1 MCRLD
6 FLQMVKCDIFKQSD
20 FSFPMSHPHR
30 HYLKLC
36 LRTQRLECLYFQNIE
51 HKNFEIL
58 DVSRWNTDYLTE
70 GLVQYYLENRFL
82 FWKIQL
88 ALYGLLSNESF
99 HFIYIYWF
107 LAICFIC
114 LIFLSINTH
123 KRTHILHTDTDTY
136 KFICIHVRYMPIRH
150 TSLHTYLK
158 IHTCAGI
165 HIETHINIYT

>member
-1 MCRLD
+1 MIFSSRVISHFPCHTHI
-6 FLQMVKCDIFKQSD
+6 DIILNFASAT
-20 FSFPMSHPHR
+20 
-30 HYLKLC
+30 C

-58 DVSRWNTDYLTE
+58 DVSRWNTDYSTE
-70 GLVQYYLENRFL
+70 GHVQYYLENIFL

-88 ALYGLLSNESF
+88 AFYGLLSNESF

-114 LIFLSINTH
+114 LISLSINTH
-123 KRTHILHTDTDTY
+123 TWTHILHTDTDTH
-136 KFICIHVRYMPIRH
+136 KFICIHVRR

-158 IHTCAGI
+158 VHTCAGL

>member
-1 MCRLD
+1 MIFSSRVISHFPCHTHI
-6 FLQMVKCDIFKQSD
+6 DIILNFASAT
-20 FSFPMSHPHR
+20 
-30 HYLKLC
+30 C

-58 DVSRWNTDYLTE
+58 DVSRWNTDYSTE
-70 GLVQYYLENRFL
+70 GHVQYYLENLFL

-88 ALYGLLSNESF
+88 AFYGLLSNESF

-114 LIFLSINTH
+114 LISLSINTH
-123 KRTHILHTDTDTY
+123 TWTHILHTDTDTH
-136 KFICIHVRYMPIRH
+136 KFICIHVRR

-158 IHTCAGI
+158 VHTCAGL